1 MANFVDLRFPYH
13 GLHERVGAFC
23 EIGAGKKEN
32 TQPKSPDTG
41 FRLIRILK
49 KESPSR

>member
-1 MANFVDLRFPYH
+1 MANFVDLRFPYP
-13 GLHERVGAFC
+13 GLRERAGASC
-23 EIGAGKKEN
+23 EMEAGEKEN

-49 KESPSR
+49 KER